1 MSCKWFRGRV
11 YFLVVMNIFRT
22 LSEDKRMLFNVTY
35 KEGTYNTVDQLGVHL
50 LEENGRWSPALP
62 LCHFPEEEIEHMVEH
77 IEVTLNKAI

>member
-1 MSCKWFRGRV
+1 MSCKWFRGRI

-35 KEGTYNTVDQLGVHL
+35 REGTYNTVDKLGIHFAQDD
-50 LEENGRWSPALP
+50 GTWSPALP
-62 LCHFPEEEIEHMVEH
+62 LCHFPQEEVEHMIES

>member
-35 KEGTYNTVDQLGVHL
+35 KDGNYKLVDKLGIHLAEDDGT
-50 LEENGRWSPALP
+50 WSAALP
-62 LCHFPEEEIEHMVEH
+62 LCHSAQLGSTWDLRHRHYSE
-77 IEVTLNKAI
+77 